1 MGFTPVACTGEGGAS
16 EETLEGGGMLR
27 RREHADEEGT
37 GDAEQCPGRP
47 NILGRREALLLAFP
61 WEEKGKIY

>member
-1 MGFTPVACTGEGGAS
+1 
-16 EETLEGGGMLR
+16 MLRR